1 MKGKKYNL
9 DFKQGMIEFYKG
21 KPEATVEQA
30 QEHAK
35 TLNYDTI
42 SKNMHNEL
50 RREAKGPAEAPKEA
64 VMDLKTGR
72 FFQKL
77 DNAKGGARVAI
88 YELKRRGRIEVR
100 IVEEQ

>member
-1 MKGKKYNL
+1 MKGKKYSL
-9 DFKQGMIEFYKG
+9 EFKQGMIEFYKG

-35 TLNYDTI
+35 TLGSDI
-42 SKNMHNEL
+42 SKNLHANL
-50 RREAKGPAEAPKEA
+50 RREAKAPAEALKER
-64 VMDLKTGR
+64 VMNLKTGR
-72 FFQKL
+72 FYEKL
-77 DNAKGGARVAI
+77 ESAKGGERVAI